1 MRLAL
6 FDLDDTLLDGDC
18 SALWNDWMVECGWID
33 APGEYLART
42 QAMNAAY
49 HAGRLKLEQY
59 LAVTLSP
66 LAGRHEEEVA
76 AEVEAFVAERIA
88 PRLFPQGRE
97 LVARHRDDGDLPL
110 LISASSR
117 HLVGPVARQLGIE
130 EVIAVEP
137 ELAAGHFTGATTGVL
152 SYRGGKVTRL
162 ESWLAE
168 RNATASHLCF
178 YSDSQNDLPLLN
190 RVNRPVAVNPDPVL
204 AEVARVE
211 GWERLDW
218 RCSAHPRR
226 HSVAPAPVTSVA
238 EVEAASGRG
247 HPQI

>member
-33 APGEYLART
+33 SPGEYLART

-49 HAGRLKLEQY
+49 HAGRLKLEQF
-59 LAVTLSP
+59 LALTLSP
-66 LAGRHEEEVA
+66 LMGRHEEEVA
-76 AEVEAFVAERIA
+76 AEVEAFVAERIV
-88 PRLFPQGRE
+88 PRFFPQGHA

-117 HLVGPVARQLGIE
+117 HLVGPVARWLGIE
-130 EVIAVEP
+130 QVIAVEP
-137 ELAAGHFTGATTGVL
+137 ALEAGRFTGATTGVL

-190 RVNRPVAVNPDPVL
+190 RVDRPVAVNPDPVL

-218 RCSAHPRR
+218 RCSAHTRR
-226 HSVAPAPVTSVA
+226 HSVAAAPVTSFA
-238 EVEAASGRG
+238 EVEAAVGRG
-247 HPQI
+247 HQQI

>member
-18 SALWNDWMVECGWID
+18 SALWNDWMVECGWVD
-33 APGEYLART
+33 SPGDYLART

-66 LAGRHEEEVA
+66 LAGRHEAEVA
-76 AEVEAFVAERIA
+76 AEVETFVTERIA
-88 PRLFPQGRE
+88 PRFFPQGRA
-97 LVARHRDDGDLPL
+97 LITRHREQGDLPL

-117 HLVGPVARQLGIE
+117 HLVGPVARRLGIE

-137 ELAAGHFTGATTGVL
+137 ELAAGYFTGATTGVL

-211 GWERLDW
+211 GWERLEW
-218 RCSAHPRR
+218 RQNPQPGASSSPRSA
-226 HSVAPAPVTSVA
+226 VAC
-238 EVEAASGRG
+238 G
-247 HPQI
+247 

>member
-18 SALWNDWMVECGWID
+18 SALWNDWMVERGWI
-33 APGEYLART
+33 ASPGEYLART
-42 QAMNAAY
+42 LAMNVAY
-49 HAGRLKLEQY
+49 HAGRLRLEQY

-66 LAGRHEEEVA
+66 LVHRHEEEVT
-76 AEVEAFVAERIA
+76 AEVEAFVAQRIV
-88 PRLFPQGRE
+88 PRVFPQGRE
-97 LVARHRDDGDLPL
+97 LIARHRREGDRLL

-130 EVIAVEP
+130 QVIAVEP
-137 ELAAGHFTGATTGVL
+137 ALAAGRFTGATTGVL

-162 ESWLAE
+162 EAWLAE
-168 RNATASHLCF
+168 RNASASHLSF

-190 RVNRPVAVNPDPVL
+190 RVDRPVVVNPDPVL

-218 RCSAHPRR
+218 RDAAE
-226 HSVAPAPVTSVA
+226 APARVA
-238 EVEAASGRG
+238 LA
-247 HPQI
+247 

>member
-18 SALWNDWMVECGWID
+18 SALWNDWMVERGWI
-33 APGEYLART
+33 ASPGEFLART

-66 LAGRHEEEVA
+66 LAGRYEEEVA

-97 LVARHRDDGDLPL
+97 LLVRHRAQGDLPL

-130 EVIAVEP
+130 QVIAVEP
-137 ELAAGHFTGATTGVL
+137 ALVDGRFTGATTGVL

-190 RVNRPVAVNPDPVL
+190 RVDRPVAVNPDPVL
-204 AEVARVE
+204 DEVARVE
-211 GWERLDW
+211 GWERLEW
-218 RCSAHPRR
+218 RQSPRPSASSTPR
-226 HSVAPAPVTSVA
+226 S
-238 EVEAASGRG
+238 AAACD
-247 HPQI
+247 

>member
-18 SALWNDWMVECGWID
+18 SALWNDWMVECGWVD
-33 APGEYLART
+33 SPGDYLART

-66 LAGRHEEEVA
+66 LAGRHEAEVA
-76 AEVEAFVAERIA
+76 AEVETFVTERIA
-88 PRLFPQGRE
+88 PRFFPQGRA
-97 LVARHRDDGDLPL
+97 LITRHREQGDLPL

-117 HLVGPVARQLGIE
+117 HLVGPVARRLGIE

-190 RVNRPVAVNPDPVL
+190 RVDRPVAVNPDPVL

-211 GWERLDW
+211 GWEQLGW
-218 RCSAHPRR
+218 RCSESLRFQ
-226 HSVAPAPVTSVA
+226 TCA
-238 EVEAASGRG
+238 EA
-247 HPQI
+247 

>member
-18 SALWNDWMVECGWID
+18 SALWNDWMVERGWI
-33 APGEYLART
+33 ASPGEYLART
-42 QAMNAAY
+42 LAMNAAY
-49 HAGRLKLEQY
+49 HAGRLRLEQY

-66 LAGRHEEEVA
+66 LVRRHEEEVT
-76 AEVEAFVAERIA
+76 AEVEAFVAQRIV
-88 PRLFPQGRE
+88 PRVFPQGRE
-97 LVARHRDDGDLPL
+97 LIARHRREGDRLL

-130 EVIAVEP
+130 QVIAVEP
-137 ELAAGHFTGATTGVL
+137 ALAAGRFTGATTGVL

-162 ESWLAE
+162 EAWLAE
-168 RNATASHLCF
+168 RNASASHLSF

-190 RVNRPVAVNPDPVL
+190 RVDRPVVVNPDPVL

-218 RCSAHPRR
+218 RDAAEAPSR
-226 HSVAPAPVTSVA
+226 VALA
-238 EVEAASGRG
+238 
-247 HPQI
+247 

>member
-18 SALWNDWMVECGWID
+18 SALWNDWMVERGWI
-33 APGEYLART
+33 ASPGEYLART
-42 QAMNAAY
+42 LAMNAAY
-49 HAGRLKLEQY
+49 HDGRLRLEQY

-66 LAGRHEEEVA
+66 LVHRHEEEVT
-76 AEVEAFVAERIA
+76 AEVEAFVAQRIV
-88 PRLFPQGRE
+88 PRVFPQGRE
-97 LVARHRDDGDLPL
+97 LIARHRREGDRLL

-130 EVIAVEP
+130 QVIAVEP
-137 ELAAGHFTGATTGVL
+137 ALAAGRFTGATTGVL

-162 ESWLAE
+162 EAWLAE
-168 RNATASHLCF
+168 RNASASHLSF

-190 RVNRPVAVNPDPVL
+190 WVDRPVVVNPDPVL

-218 RCSAHPRR
+218 KDA
-226 HSVAPAPVTSVA
+226 VEAPARVA
-238 EVEAASGRG
+238 LA
-247 HPQI
+247 

>member
-18 SALWNDWMVECGWID
+18 SALWNDWMVERNWIT
-33 APGEYLART
+33 APGDFLAST
-42 QAMNAAY
+42 QRMNVAY
-49 HAGRLKLEQY
+49 HAGRLRLEEY
-59 LAVTLSP
+59 LAPTLSP
-66 LAGRHEEEVA
+66 LAGRHVDEVTS
-76 AEVEAFVAERIA
+76 EVEAFVAARVV
-88 PRLFPQGRE
+88 PRLFAQGHE
-97 LVARHRDDGDLPL
+97 LIARHCQQGDLPL

-117 HLVGPVARQLGIE
+117 HLVAPVAAALGIQ

-137 ELAAGHFTGATTGVL
+137 ALDGERFTGTTTGVL

-162 ESWLAE
+162 EAWLAE
-168 RNATASHLCF
+168 RQATASHLSF

-190 RVNRPVAVNPDPVL
+190 WVDRPVAVNPDPVL

-218 RCSAHPRR
+218 RNGLRHHGAPSLEEAH
-226 HSVAPAPVTSVA
+226 
-238 EVEAASGRG
+238 E
-247 HPQI
+247 